1 MNSTT
6 QIDALVHSEKVR
18 PKPAKKKKVDTPL
31 SYRLMVLY
39 RFALALLG
47 GYLLAALSA
56 LTIAKVFIANPV
68 NAAMS
73 ARVTVVLPAPLWVPA
88 MTRRGRDITVRRS
101 SLPHDFPPNV
111 TRTPPKIERIGVPAL
126 ATSSYFSS
134 NKFSARR

>member
-39 RFALALLG
+39 RFALVLLG

-73 ARVTVVLPAPLWVPA
+73 ATLIAFCLNCAAFIWVFMVQKTLKA
-88 MTRRGRDITVRRS
+88 TLGIA
-101 SLPHDFPPNV
+101 
-111 TRTPPKIERIGVPAL
+111 VPCIAL
-126 ATSSYFSS
+126 YALL
-134 NKFSARR
+134 KFLG

>member
-6 QIDALVHSEKVR
+6 QIDALVHSEKVH

-47 GYLLAALSA
+47 GYLLA
-56 LTIAKVFIANPV
+56 KVFIANPV

-73 ARVTVVLPAPLWVPA
+73 ATLIAFCLNCAAFIWVFMVQKTLKA
-88 MTRRGRDITVRRS
+88 TLGIA
-101 SLPHDFPPNV
+101 
-111 TRTPPKIERIGVPAL
+111 VPCIAL
-126 ATSSYFSS
+126 YALL
-134 NKFSARR
+134 KFLG

>member
-18 PKPAKKKKVDTPL
+18 PKPARKKKVDTPL

-47 GYLLAALSA
+47 GYFLAALSA

-73 ARVTVVLPAPLWVPA
+73 ATLIAFCLNCA
-88 MTRRGRDITVRRS
+88 G
-101 SLPHDFPPNV
+101 F
-111 TRTPPKIERIGVPAL
+111 IGVVMVQKTVK
-126 ATSSYFSS
+126 ATVGIAVPCIGVYGLI
-134 NKFSARR
+134 KLLG

>member
-18 PKPAKKKKVDTPL
+18 PKPAKKKKVDTPV

-73 ARVTVVLPAPLWVPA
+73 ATLIAFCLNCAALFGSLWFKKP
-88 MTRRGRDITVRRS
+88 
-101 SLPHDFPPNV
+101 
-111 TRTPPKIERIGVPAL
+111 
-126 ATSSYFSS
+126 
-134 NKFSARR
+134 